1 MNIPITIDHQNCRG
15 FLTLQALSVFNN
27 TVSFAEMWKLNIRAF
42 FMPFKF
48 CTQAIHDTMKT
59 FHIAHCLLKNN
70 DALFILLECVSF
82 YGVTCI
88 NIQIHI
94 FLPKIYSFKRFRFVT
109 YEWGYIIQCL
119 FVNLTFPYI
128 LHTCWGQETI
138 WHRETDT
145 TAQINVIF
153 MNFYFPLET
162 PFI

>member
-1 MNIPITIDHQNCRG
+1 MSALLKCENLIYVHFLCHLSFVHKQFTIQ
-15 FLTLQALSVFNN
+15 
-27 TVSFAEMWKLNIRAF
+27 WKRFIL
-42 FMPFKF
+42 
-48 CTQAIHDTMKT
+48 
-59 FHIAHCLLKNN
+59 HIACWKNN

-82 YGVTCI
+82 YSVTCI